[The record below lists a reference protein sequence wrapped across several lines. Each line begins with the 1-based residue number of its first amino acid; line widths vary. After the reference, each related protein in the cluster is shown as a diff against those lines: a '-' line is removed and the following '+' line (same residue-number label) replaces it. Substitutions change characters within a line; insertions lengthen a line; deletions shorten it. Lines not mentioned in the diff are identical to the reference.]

1 MQTDNDKFFILTN
14 PIFWVYFLIMASY
27 YLLDMLNNFLG
38 IKDWYWVLFK
48 LKNMPL
54 AQKKDLVK
62 LQTSRK
68 TKFFWLKEKAWERA
82 KNIIEKEVAA

>member
-1 MQTDNDKFFILTN
+1 MQTNEEKFFILTN
-14 PIFWVYFLIMASY
+14 PIFWAYFLIMAIY

-54 AQKKDLVK
+54 AHKKDLVK
-62 LQTSRK
+62 IQTSKK
-68 TKFFWLKEKAWERA
+68 TKFFWLKEKAW
-82 KNIIEKEVAA
+82 

>member
-1 MQTDNDKFFILTN
+1 MQTDKFFILTN

-54 AQKKDLVK
+54 AHKKDLVK
-62 LQTSRK
+62 VQTSK
-68 TKFFWLKEKAWERA
+68 QTKFFWLKEKAWERA
-82 KNIIEKEVAA
+82 KTIIEKEEAA